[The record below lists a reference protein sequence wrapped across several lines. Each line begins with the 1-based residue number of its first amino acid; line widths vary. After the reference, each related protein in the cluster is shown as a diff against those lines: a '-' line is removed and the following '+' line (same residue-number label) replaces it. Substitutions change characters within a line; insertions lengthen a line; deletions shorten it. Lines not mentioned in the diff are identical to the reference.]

1 MSRRAWTSTEA
12 LPLLR
17 AATAALGLPSVEP
30 RILRLGTNATARV
43 GDVVVRVAPA
53 EREREAVVAEVAV
66 ARHAA
71 AAGVAVAEPL
81 DEPFLVAPEAAST
94 GGPASEAPDGGRW
107 VTTWRWI
114 PHDPEAQVDGA
125 AFGALLRRFHDGTAD
140 LAGPGADAAAAPMG
154 PDGSGADA
162 AATPTDPDGPG
173 AEAAPTTAD
182 VGGPG
187 AGVVPGA
194 GRPDAAAGRANPGP
208 GVVVLGPWRQP
219 AIVDGWL
226 AGLDDHPAVDDDER
240 ALLHR
245 LRDARLAAVAGW
257 ERDAAVV
264 HGDAHPGNVLLGPD
278 GAVLLDLDLVARG
291 PRAWDLA
298 PAALHA
304 RRYVGGSPAWWAAAR
319 EAYGPPRDPRED
331 AFVDLRELASALW
344 LVAAQPRTSRAAR
357 DPEVDVRLAALRGDP
372 GAPRWAAG

>member
-1 MSRRAWTSTEA
+1 VSRRAWTSTDA

-17 AATAALGLPSVEP
+17 AAAAALGLPSVEP

-43 GDVVVRVAPA
+43 ADVVVRVAPA
-53 EREREAVVAEVAV
+53 GREREAVVAEVAV
-66 ARHAA
+66 ARHAG
-71 AAGVAVAEPL
+71 AAGVPIVEPL
-81 DEPFLVAPEAAST
+81 GEPMLVGADPPPEGRSPEPEE
-94 GGPASEAPDGGRW
+94 GQPGRASERGGASGGHW

-114 PHDPEAQVDGA
+114 PHDPDAPVGGA

-140 LAGPGADAAAAPMG
+140 LAGPDAVA
-154 PDGSGADA
+154 
-162 AATPTDPDGPG
+162 
-173 AEAAPTTAD
+173 
-182 VGGPG
+182 
-187 AGVVPGA
+187 
-194 GRPDAAAGRANPGP
+194 
-208 GVVVLGPWRQP
+208 LGPWRQP
-219 AIVDGWL
+219 AIIDGWL

-257 ERDAAVV
+257 EREAVVV
-264 HGDAHPGNVLLGPD
+264 HGDAHPGNVLLGPE

-304 RRYVGGSPAWWAAAR
+304 RRYAGGSPAWWDAAR

-357 DPEVDVRLAALRGDP
+357 DPEVDARLAALRGDAD
-372 GAPRWAAG
+372 APRWAAG